1 MRDSILIL
9 GAAGFIGRHLT
20 QALLDSGHRV
30 MVATRRPETLA
41 HLSAEALNL
50 VTPDDFRAALAKA
63 HTVIHTASS
72 STPGSSS
79 GQPLKELQNLTPTL
93 TLLEALHQQPS
104 IRLIYISSGGT
115 LYTNHDRTPA
125 TEKSRIRPRSYHGAG
140 KIAAESFI
148 EAWCS
153 QQAGSATVIRPS
165 NVYGPGQELRVG
177 FGVIPNGFAKLKR
190 GEAMEIWGDGSATRD
205 YLYIDDFV
213 ELCLRILSEPAKSGF
228 EIFNASSGTGTS
240 LNQLLQQME
249 LVAGTALKR
258 VYHPPRSLDAEH
270 VVIDAMHAA
279 QRLGWAATTPL
290 QKGLEQTWNWLK
302 PRLP

>member
-9 GAAGFIGRHLT
+9 GAGGFIGRHLM
-20 QALLDSGHRV
+20 QALLNSGHRV
-30 MVATRRPETLA
+30 IAATRRPEATA
-41 HLSAEALNL
+41 STSGDVLNL
-50 VTPDDFRAALAKA
+50 VTLEDFHRALART
-63 HTVIHTASS
+63 HTVIHAASS

-104 IRLIYISSGGT
+104 VRLIYISSGGT
-115 LYTNHDRTPA
+115 LYTNHDRLPA
-125 TEKSRIRPRSYHGAG
+125 TEKSRIWPRSYHGAG

-165 NVYGPGQELRVG
+165 NVYGPGQELRAG

-190 GEAMEIWGDGSATRD
+190 GETMEIWGDGSTTRD

-213 ELCLRILSEPAKSGF
+213 ELCRRVLSEPAQPSF

-249 LVAGTALKR
+249 SVAGAALKR

-270 VVIDAMHAA
+270 VVIDAAYAA
-279 QRLGWAATTPL
+279 QRLGWAASTPL